1 MIDFKKLQN
10 GSDIRGIAIQPEG
23 GPEPNLTKETAGRIA
38 GSFVYWLSKKVNK
51 NPVMLKICV
60 GQDSRISGDMLKE
73 GVLEAIALWG
83 AEGHD
88 AGLSTTPAM
97 FMSTVMPQ
105 FEFDGAIMITAS
117 HLPYER
123 NGFKFFT
130 AEGGTDKEDIAEIL
144 RLASRYNFIGGVY
157 DRMETN
163 VTMMYAAYLRQ
174 MIAAGLKD
182 VPGYLKG
189 MHIVVDAGNGAAGFF
204 AKDVLGKMGAD
215 VSGSLYLE
223 PDGMFPN
230 HPANPENAEAMAAI
244 CKAVRDNDADLGIIF
259 DTDGDRSAAVGPG
272 GIPIA
277 RNDIVAL
284 AAALAAEDYPGGTV
298 VTDSVTSNELHEF
311 LEDKLGLRHLRFKR
325 GYKNVINKAKELNAA
340 GEQAFLAIETSGHAA
355 YSDNYYLDD
364 GAFLAVQIVINAAR
378 LKAQGKDIMALL
390 DGLGSPAESKEVRLK
405 IKAEDFRQ
413 YGAGV
418 LEDFSK
424 WAEYSGD
431 LEIVEPNY
439 EGVRVNYDMDGS
451 RGWFLLRMSLHDPVM
466 PLNVESETPGGTDKA
481 LAAVYDFMKDY
492 KEIEIPEA

>member
-10 GSDIRGIAIQPEG
+10 GSDIRGIAIQTEG

-284 AAALAAEDYPGGTV
+284 AAALAAEDYSGGTV